1 LNEGDLPGLTAGVI
15 GLVRDILVVVSMARS
30 AMPGW
35 GVSMVYRYSRSYG
48 PGSAAG
54 HAQSMKSDEAAA
66 FGYPRER

>member
-1 LNEGDLPGLTAGVI
+1 LNEGDLPGPTAGVV
-15 GLVRDILVVVSMARS
+15 GLVRDTLVAVSMARS

-35 GVSMVYRYSRSYG
+35 GVSLVSRSHG

-54 HAQSMKSDEAAA
+54 HAQSIKRDEAAA